1 MMMTPKRPAPS
12 GNKVMHSKPTS
23 MFGNM
28 GNASMPKQ
36 AGPARINVP
45 TDHSCKVCPGSARKT
60 AKY

>member
-28 GNASMPKQ
+28 GTARMPAQQ
-36 AGPARINVP
+36 APARINVP
-45 TDHSCKVCPGSARKT
+45 KDHKCTVCPGSARK
-60 AKY
+60 